1 MSTEAFSETLQFIT
15 NVKLQELEK
24 RRTNF
29 AGHASEV
36 LHAASEEGDP
46 IEKLSILV
54 KGMEDWPGKWS
65 SNLSRTDITRWLSQA
80 QSDPGFPPTIVQNWI
95 QQAQAEFEHERTRYE
110 YAHLFGNL
118 LTDWLKSSPTSR
130 AQTDSPT
137 GSDGFEKV
145 GRKETLEQKEK
156 LESIIFESKPIDVPA
171 LEKYLN
177 DLFAPEKATEALT
190 ALKYRVRRFAESLRS
205 RKIHAS
211 DVSNRHQLGARY
223 RRPFRREAGTS

>member
-24 RRTNF
+24 RRSNF
-29 AGHASEV
+29 AGHATDV
-36 LHAASEEGDP
+36 LQAAEDEEDA

-54 KGMEDWPGKWS
+54 EGMEDWPGKWS
-65 SNLSRTDITRWLSQA
+65 SNFSRTDITRWLSQA
-80 QSDPGFPPTIVQNWI
+80 QSDPGFPPSIVHNWV

-118 LTDWLKSSPTSR
+118 LTDWLKSSPTSG
-130 AQTDSPT
+130 AQANSPA

-156 LESIIFESKPIDVPA
+156 LESIIFESKPIDVAA

-177 DLFAPEKATEALT
+177 DLFAPEKASSALT
-190 ALKYRVRRFAESLRS
+190 TLKTRVRLFAKSLALE
-205 RKIHAS
+205 K
-211 DVSNRHQLGARY
+211 
-223 RRPFRREAGTS
+223 